1 MFLNVSLKTARS
13 CLCMDLKNK
22 QTVYV
27 VQTEGD
33 STIWLE
39 NVEIWAFFCT
49 NKQQKN
55 MFSWVMC
62 VCKWVKLEWVW
73 ARRNQIPW
81 VHNLSV
87 DEDAVVQQA
96 CGRIAWQCKSKSREL
111 EGDGMTLT
119 SQWTRWRRQTHAHIA
134 FGNLSAAVFPGGRC
148 TTHYLWLYCM

>member
-1 MFLNVSLKTARS
+1 MFLNVNLKTARH
-13 CLCMDLKNK
+13 CLSMDFEKKKSKHCMLYRWREIQQYDLKLWSGDK
-22 QTVYV
+22 QNS
-27 VQTEGD
+27 GH
-33 STIWLE
+33 
-39 NVEIWAFFCT
+39 FFCT

-62 VCKWVKLEWVW
+62 VCKLVTLERVW

-96 CGRIAWQCKSKSREL
+96 CGRIDWQCKSKTWEL

-119 SQWTRWRRQTHAHIA
+119 RQWTLHFVEEDRQTLILH
-134 FGNLSAAVFPGGRC
+134 C
-148 TTHYLWLYCM
+148 